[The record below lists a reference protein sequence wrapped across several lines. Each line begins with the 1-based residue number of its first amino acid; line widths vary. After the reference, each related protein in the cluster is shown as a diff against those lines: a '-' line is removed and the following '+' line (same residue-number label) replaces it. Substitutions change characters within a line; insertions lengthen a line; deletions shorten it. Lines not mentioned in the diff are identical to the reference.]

1 MHIAGRSSRHPRNMQ
16 IACASSEHDV
26 TALSPHST
34 GLGRTASPF
43 PPETASRRWTIFNLA
58 AAGLII
64 LVSPEPLLGLAL
76 GAATTLLA
84 AITGL
89 LAALRRTVALTRS
102 PTLLE
107 ILLAWLPGLN
117 ALVLAS
123 AGLAILAMSGPGDLL
138 RFAGLALFLSQIA
151 VLAAIDPA
159 PALRAEADPS

>member
-1 MHIAGRSSRHPRNMQ
+1 M
-16 IACASSEHDV
+16 
-26 TALSPHST
+26 
-34 GLGRTASPF
+34 
-43 PPETASRRWTIFNLA
+43 FNIA

-64 LVSPEPLLGLAL
+64 LVSPEPMLGLAV
-76 GAATTLLA
+76 GAAATLMA

-89 LAALRRTVALTRS
+89 LAAFRRTVALTRS
-102 PTLLE
+102 PTLLD

-138 RFAGLALFLSQIA
+138 RYAGLGLLLSQIV

-159 PALRAEADPS
+159 PALRAEPDAS